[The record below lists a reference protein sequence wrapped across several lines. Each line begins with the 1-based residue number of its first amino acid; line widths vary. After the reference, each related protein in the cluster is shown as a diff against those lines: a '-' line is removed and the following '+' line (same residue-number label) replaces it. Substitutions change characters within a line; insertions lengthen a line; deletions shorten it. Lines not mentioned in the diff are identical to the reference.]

1 VRTEHSTLPTALEKR
16 VARLREIAETD
27 PRLEAVLLYGSW
39 TVGEADAH
47 SDLDAYVF
55 VADEHAEDFD
65 GREFVSRLAPVR
77 LAHTNLFGVLA
88 VVFADLMR
96 GEFHFD
102 PAGEGIGRIGSWR
115 GMVHL
120 PRPETA
126 VLTDRTG
133 RLTQAVRPLVEFVG
147 PEPAATAE
155 HLTAELANWTLMA
168 AHVLARG
175 EAVRAHAALA
185 QMIAP
190 PQLKLLRLLRGSTA
204 HWLTPSRALEA
215 DLPAADVARHVG
227 TTGTAEPE
235 RVRQALRNSWSWSRE
250 LSREAAG
257 RWGFDIPEDLHED
270 MSSLIGCPRTGRRNR
285 AGQRETG
292 RHGVG

>member
-1 VRTEHSTLPTALEKR
+1 MRTEHRTLPTALEQR
-16 VARLREIAETD
+16 IARLREIAEAD
-27 PRLEAVLLYGSW
+27 PRLEGVLLYGSW

-65 GREFVSRLAPVR
+65 GREFVSRLAPIQ
-77 LAHTNLFGVLA
+77 LAYTNLFGILA
-88 VVFADLMR
+88 VVFDDLMR

-102 PAGEGIGRIGSWR
+102 PAGEAIGQIDSWK

-120 PRPETA
+120 PKPEVA
-126 VLTDRTG
+126 VLLDRTG
-133 RLTQAVRPLVEFVG
+133 RLTEAVRPLAEFVE

-155 HLTAELANWTLMA
+155 QLTGELANWTLMA

-175 EAVRAHAALA
+175 ETARAHAALA
-185 QMIAP
+185 AMVAP

-215 DLPAADVARHVG
+215 DLPAEDVARYVT
-227 TTGTAEPE
+227 TTGAAEPE
-235 RVRQALRNSWSWSRE
+235 RVREALRDSWSWSRE
-250 LSREAAG
+250 LAREAAG
-257 RWGFDIPEDLHED
+257 RWGFDLPEGLYED
-270 MSSLIGCPRTGRRNR
+270 MAAFIS
-285 AGQRETG
+285 
-292 RHGVG
+292 